1 MGKPIDMTG
10 QKHGRLTV
18 IEMAGHNKHNQRLWR
33 CVCDCGKDAEV
44 LGFLLR
50 QGQTQSCGCLHREV
64 IASVSKTHGKSKS
77 KIWSIHR
84 SMMDRCYLPTS
95 HAYGHYGG
103 RGIYVCDRWH
113 DFENFYADMGD
124 KPVGM
129 SLDRSDNNGPYSP
142 ENVRWANSK
151 DQANNKRSNVVLE
164 YLGRQQ
170 TMQQWCDELG
180 LKISTVW
187 ARLNLYGYS
196 VDKALTA
203 GWRAKNA

>member
-1 MGKPIDMTG
+1 
-10 QKHGRLTV
+10 
-18 IEMAGHNKHNQRLWR
+18 
-33 CVCDCGKDAEV
+33 
-44 LGFLLR
+44 
-50 QGQTQSCGCLHREV
+50 
-64 IASVSKTHGKSKS
+64 
-77 KIWSIHR
+77 
-84 SMMDRCYLPTS
+84 MMDRCYLPTS

-124 KPVGM
+124 KPIGM